1 MGDAPP
7 WAAEAPREGFVP
19 AGGYVMRSGGETCII
34 GVALTLALLAA
45 VMSAPGQAGRT
56 SETLQ
61 SVNTSDAPQADMVA
75 RPMVEIPENFLS
87 P

>member
-1 MGDAPP
+1 
-7 WAAEAPREGFVP
+7 
-19 AGGYVMRSGGETCII
+19 MRSHGETYII

-56 SETLQ
+56 SETLPAAST
-61 SVNTSDAPQADMVA
+61 SVAPQADMVP
-75 RPMVEIPENFLS
+75 RPMSEIPENFLS

>member
-1 MGDAPP
+1 
-7 WAAEAPREGFVP
+7 
-19 AGGYVMRSGGETCII
+19 MRSHGETYII

-45 VMSAPGQAGRT
+45 VISAPGQTDRA

-61 SVNTSDAPQADMVA
+61 SVSASVAPQADMVA
-75 RPMVEIPENFLS
+75 RPMAEIPENFLS